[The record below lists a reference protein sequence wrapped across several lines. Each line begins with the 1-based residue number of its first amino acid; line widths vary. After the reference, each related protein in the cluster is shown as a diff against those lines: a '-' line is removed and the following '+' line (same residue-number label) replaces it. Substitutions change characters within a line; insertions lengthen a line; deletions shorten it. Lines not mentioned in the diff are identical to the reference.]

1 VFFAEDVSRAKA
13 QSAAAFSEVFFASLR
28 LCARNILAIDA
39 PWVFLCKAFRGIKNE
54 RAQTTPSPL
63 WKDRS
68 GRLLE
73 TALSITS
80 SQYSFRLP
88 SKTQGPGS
96 GLRQDSARASWAATW
111 VEVSVRSMD
120 TSNSWQSKFFV
131 YNETCLA
138 GSIAR
143 DRGDS
148 INPWMTCATC
158 DSGFGF
164 RRKASAPALRA
175 SASASG
181 DP

>member
-1 VFFAEDVSRAKA
+1 VFFAEYISRAKA
-13 QSAAAFSEVFFASLR
+13 QRRKALPRFRRSSLR
-28 LCARNILAIDA
+28 LCAFAREI
-39 PWVFLCKAFRGIKNE
+39 FLPSMRPGSFCAKPSEGFKNE

-80 SQYSFRLP
+80 SQYSFSVP

-111 VEVSVRSMD
+111 VEVSVRSLD
-120 TSNSWQSKFFV
+120 TSKSWQSKLCY

-148 INPWMTCATC
+148 INP
-158 DSGFGF
+158 
-164 RRKASAPALRA
+164 
-175 SASASG
+175 
-181 DP
+181 